1 MECNKSILVKISRL
15 IKGPCFVNKGH
26 QSYQCNLKYSSR
38 SVKQFIFH
46 FNLIVSFEVEC
57 IFSFRFKHLRVP
69 VVEQGL
75 DSSRGGRRLE
85 IELDRGSRL
94 VARNSPLQSFARN
107 HRLLRDPVELQDRA
121 REEARPRK
129 VPDLV
134 LRSDLRQV
142 GVRPPV

>member
-15 IKGPCFVNKGH
+15 IKGLCFVDRGH

-46 FNLIVSFEVEC
+46 INLIVFKLNRN
-57 IFSFRFKHLRVP
+57 FSSRFKHLRVP

-85 IELDRGSRL
+85 IELDRGSRR